1 MKKFFAILLAVVFVI
16 LPISASALT
25 LSRGST
31 GDNVKKLQQALT
43 DNGYPVAVDGIYGTE
58 TVNAV
63 KAFQKASGLK
73 DDGIA
78 GAKTL
83 EALDLAGNVETEN
96 AGSDVYLIARAVYGE
111 ARGEA
116 YLGKVAVAAV
126 ILNRVDD
133 PSFPNSVSGVVYQ
146 PGAFDA
152 VSDGQIN
159 LAPDEEC
166 IRAARDAFGGWDPT
180 NGCVYYYN
188 PKTATNKWMLSKEVV
203 LTVGNHV
210 FCR

>member
-1 MKKFFAILLAVVFVI
+1 MKKFFCCLLTVLFVI

-31 GDNVKKLQQALT
+31 GENVKKLQQALN
-43 DNGYPVAVDGIYGTE
+43 DKGYSVAVDGIYGSE

-63 KAFQKASGLK
+63 KNFQKASGLK

-78 GAKTL
+78 GAKTF
-83 EALDLAGNVETEN
+83 EALGLTTNMQAGN
-96 AGSDVYLIARAVYGE
+96 AGSDIYLIARAVYGE
-111 ARGEA
+111 ARGET

-133 PSFPNSVSGVVYQ
+133 PSFPNSVSAVIYQ

>member
-1 MKKFFAILLAVVFVI
+1 MKKILAVITV
-16 LPISASALT
+16 LALLTISASALS
-25 LSRGST
+25 LSRGNT
-31 GDNVKKLQQALT
+31 GENVSRLQEKLNESGYSVQVDGIFGTETKQAVEQFQKDNDL
-43 DNGYPVAVDGIYGTE
+43 AVDGI
-58 TVNAV
+58 
-63 KAFQKASGLK
+63 
-73 DDGIA
+73 A
-78 GAKTL
+78 GPKTL
-83 EALDLAGNVETEN
+83 SKLGLETEIN
-96 AGSDVYLIARAVYGE
+96 NSGTDIYLIARAVYAE
-111 ARGEA
+111 ARGEE
-116 YLGKVAVAAV
+116 YMGKVAVAAV

-146 PGAFDA
+146 PGAFDS

-180 NGCVYYYN
+180 NGCVYYFN
-188 PKTATNKWMLSKEVV
+188 PNNTTNKWMLSKDVV